1 MFIEMLLN
9 KIHRA
14 TVTETNLEYTGSIT
28 VDSTLVEAADL
39 RENQKV
45 DVLNISNG
53 ERFSTYIINGKKDSG
68 EICLNGACARK
79 AQIGDKVIIVAYAM
93 MTSDEAD
100 KHKPKVVLVDENNKI
115 AEII

>member
-1 MFIEMLLN
+1 MLIEMLLS

-14 TVTETNLEYTGSIT
+14 TVTETKLEYTGSIT
-28 VDSTLVEAADL
+28 VDSSLVEAVNL

-45 DVLNISNG
+45 DVLNINNG

-79 AQIGDKVIIVAYAM
+79 AQIGDKIIIVAYGM
-93 MTSDEAD
+93 MTSEEAD
-100 KHKPKVVLVDENNKI
+100 KHKPKVIMVDDSNKPTKLI
-115 AEII
+115 